1 MYLLPVFDG
10 YRLIACNP
18 VVSQDCGHED
28 QMRLFV
34 AHDLSWHFCNFRCR
48 RLSFLIEVTLFG
60 STSIGLAGCGPHSF
74 GQDAHV
80 SRFRG
85 VFYANVG
92 VDPLH
97 GEALETFQV
106 ATLDGR
112 NQHQLLLGWLLK
124 LA

>member
-1 MYLLPVFDG
+1 MYLLVAFVRCPREG
-10 YRLIACNP
+10 SRLVACNP
-18 VVSQDCGHED
+18 VVGQDCGHED

-34 AHDLSWHFCNFRCR
+34 ARDLSWHFCNIRRR

-60 STSIGLAGCGPHSF
+60 SISVGLGGRGPNSF

-92 VDPLH
+92 VDPFRD
-97 GEALETFQV
+97 EALETFQV
-106 ATLDGR
+106 ATLDGC
-112 NQHQLLLGWLLK
+112 NQRSF
-124 LA
+124 